1 MVPQAYVHKT
11 NWTMQQAKDEL
22 EAARQQ
28 DSQQST
34 EASSADS
41 AVASNL
47 AGLDEGQCPAF
58 RTSADTQGKQDI
70 QQSPPEAS
78 STDSVVSGKL
88 TGIDE
93 RQCPA
98 FQSSADIQGQP
109 GTSTPAQALRGS
121 YGGRDLPLP
130 GSSTQGSMPDQQ
142 QGSVGLEADEA
153 RQSAGGDVQQAQ
165 DTSSAA
171 GEARETEG
179 GCPYIGFTMSSNF
192 LDAQCLWD
200 ATMAY
205 SIAQSLG
212 SAPSPPKQEYLTN
225 VSSSSLR
232 PAYSNDVEQSG
243 AAKQEELIPTN
254 KSRQSSA
261 HGNDMDLIG
270 GGERSS
276 SGSETA
282 SQASP
287 LVIHICGKFHSE
299 GWMGIYEHI
308 HGYHAGAFDFYTSFR
323 LLLRNV
329 DQRLLLRLSLWSAD
343 TPITK
348 FIPPMLWCLLAESM
362 LCRLLCRAAGA
373 PNCT

>member
-22 EAARQQ
+22 EAAHQQ

-34 EASSADS
+34 DASNADS
-41 AVASNL
+41 AAASNL
-47 AGLDEGQCPAF
+47 AGLDEGQCPAS
-58 RTSADTQGKQDI
+58 RTSADTQSKQDT
-70 QQSPPEAS
+70 QQSTEAS
-78 STDSVVSGKL
+78 GTDSVVNGKL

-109 GTSTPAQALRGS
+109 GSGMPAQALRGS
-121 YGGRDLPLP
+121 YAGRDLPLP
-130 GSSTQGSMPDQQ
+130 GSSTQGSMPEQHQ
-142 QGSVGLEADEA
+142 SSVGLEADEA
-153 RQSAGGDVQQAQ
+153 RQSAGGDVQQSGDA
-165 DTSSAA
+165 SSSAAAA
-171 GEARETEG
+171 GEARDTEG

-212 SAPSPPKQEYLTN
+212 SAPSPPKQKYLTN
-225 VSSSSLR
+225 VTRSSLR

-243 AAKQEELIPTN
+243 GAKQEELVPTHA
-254 KSRQSSA
+254 SRQSSA
-261 HGNDMDLIG
+261 HGNDMDIIA

-276 SGSETA
+276 SGSDPA

-308 HGYHAGAFDFYTSFR
+308 HGYHAGVFDFSFPFR
-323 LLLRNV
+323 LLLHNS
-329 DQRLLLRLSLWSAD
+329 DHRLLFRLSLW
-343 TPITK
+343 
-348 FIPPMLWCLLAESM
+348 
-362 LCRLLCRAAGA
+362 
-373 PNCT
+373 